1 MYADSFM
8 TEQHGPPPPSDAPQR
23 ASVHFMLAHP
33 AHALALGLGSGL
45 SPVAPGTVGTLWAWL
60 SWLLLD
66 RWLGPV
72 ALGVV
77 LALSIPVAWWASTVT
92 AEHLHSPDPGAIVI
106 DEIVSFWLVLWLLL
120 PAGWL
125 AQCAAFALFRLFD
138 AIKPGPVGWADRLF
152 HGSSGW
158 RSGFGI
164 LLDDLVAAGCTLL
177 VMALWMTWRVP
188 LWTA

>member
-1 MYADSFM
+1 MNAHASTAASPVA
-8 TEQHGPPPPSDAPQR
+8 TEAPRR
-23 ASVHFMLAHP
+23 ASASFLLAHP

-45 SPVAPGTVGTLWAWL
+45 SPVAPGTAGTLWAWL

-66 RWLGPV
+66 WWLGPL
-72 ALGVV
+72 ALGGV
-77 LALSIPVAWWASTVT
+77 LALSIPVAWWASTVA
-92 AEHLHSPDPGAIVI
+92 AENLHSPDPGAIVI

-125 AQCAAFALFRLFD
+125 AQCAVFALFRLFD

-158 RSGFGI
+158 RGGFGI

-177 VMALWMTWRVP
+177 VMALWMTWVVP